1 MPSKACS
8 MLLIVV
14 VVNVLNNDCARFS
27 SRAMAGRE
35 EAPREEAPGHVRSW
49 PVSSLG
55 RASVP
60 RLGVGIHPPVSVRG
74 SSSR

>member
-35 EAPREEAPGHVRSW
+35 EAPREEAPRPRTQLARVEPRTGFGSPSRCRYPPTGLCSW
-49 PVSSLG
+49 KFE
-55 RASVP
+55 
-60 RLGVGIHPPVSVRG
+60 
-74 SSSR
+74 

>member
-14 VVNVLNNDCARFS
+14 VVNVLNNDCARSS
-27 SRAMAGRE
+27 SRAMAG
-35 EAPREEAPGHVRSW
+35 REEAPGHVRSW